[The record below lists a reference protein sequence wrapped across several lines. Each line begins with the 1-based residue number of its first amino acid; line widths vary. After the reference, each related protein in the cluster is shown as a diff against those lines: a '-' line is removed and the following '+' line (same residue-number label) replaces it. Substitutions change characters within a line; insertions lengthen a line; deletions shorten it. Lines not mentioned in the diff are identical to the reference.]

1 MEVYEQTCY
10 ELIRKCF
17 YCHWKF
23 IASPLFFSIANSHPP
38 LGGVG
43 WGEEYCHAVLHS
55 VSVFPSNTQKGKKK
69 TKTTTAPSPEQGV
82 NCILHIVLLK
92 WPPSKERLK
101 SGGGQLL
108 THQHKFP
115 QRHSRE
121 VQTKLVKTYSSHYE
135 IRTTETEITLNSRL
149 EDIHLWAY

>member
-23 IASPLFFSIANSHPP
+23 IASPLFFLSPTVIHT
-38 LGGVG
+38 GG
-43 WGEEYCHAVLHS
+43 GENTAMLCYI
-55 VSVFPSNTQKGKKK
+55 VFQYFRQTHRRKK
-69 TKTTTAPSPEQGV
+69 TKQKTTTAPSPEQGV

-101 SGGGQLL
+101 SRGGQLL